1 MDLEDALKKVVKEP
15 THCNCTVQI
24 CFWFKVRFFMG
35 RGGGVESRGFEK
47 VMLEFEHEEKIQID
61 KSSYIK
67 CVGLT

>member
-1 MDLEDALKKVVKEP
+1 
-15 THCNCTVQI
+15 
-24 CFWFKVRFFMG
+24 MG